1 MKVMISG
8 GGTGGHI
15 FPAIAIGNA
24 LLVEQPGTQLLYV
37 GAKGKMEMTRIPAA
51 GFQIEGLWISGIDRK
66 KMWKNILF
74 PFKLVASL
82 WKSYRL
88 IKKFSPDVVVGVG
101 GFASGPLLEMATR
114 LGVPSLI
121 QEQNSVAGLTNRLLG
136 KKVDKICVAFE
147 GMDKYFPKDKI
158 KYTGN
163 PVRANLLKD
172 AVNIDDEK
180 RKWGID
186 PNHKVV
192 VSLGGSL
199 GARTLNQMFR
209 DQTALIASRPDVHFV
224 WQFGKL
230 YKEEYAHCDTAELD
244 NVSACEF
251 IDDMSSAYAIA
262 DLVVA
267 RAGAL
272 TLAELAVV
280 AKPALLIPS
289 PNVSDD
295 HQTKNAEQL
304 VSMDAAMV
312 LSDAKAR
319 EEGLG
324 MAVASLEDI
333 EKLEKLSK
341 NIAKYGSRNAAQTI
355 ASEIVNLKSKF

>member
-1 MKVMISG
+1 MISG

-37 GAKGKMEMTRIPAA
+37 GAKGKMEMSRIPAA
-51 GFQIEGLWISGIDRK
+51 GFEIEGLWISGIDRK

-74 PFKLVASL
+74 PFKLFSSL

-101 GFASGPLLEMATR
+101 GFASGPLLEMASR
-114 LGVPSLI
+114 LNVPSLI
-121 QEQNSVAGLTNRLLG
+121 QEQNSVAGLTNRLLA
-136 KKVDKICVAFE
+136 KKVDKICVAFD
-147 GMDKYFPKDKI
+147 GMERYFPKEKI
-158 KYTGN
+158 VYTGN
-163 PVRANLLKD
+163 PVRANLLKES
-172 AVNIDDEK
+172 VNIESEK
-180 RKWGID
+180 LKWNIQ
-186 PNHKVV
+186 PQCKVV

-209 DQTALIASRPDVHFV
+209 DQTDLIAANPNIHFV
-224 WQFGKL
+224 WQYGKL
-230 YKEEYAHCDTAELD
+230 YKEEYSQCDTAKLD
-244 NVSACEF
+244 NVSAFEF
-251 IDDMSSAYAIA
+251 IDDMSSAYTIA
-262 DLVVA
+262 DMVIA

-289 PNVSDD
+289 PNVADD

-304 VSMDAAMV
+304 ANMDAAIV
-312 LSDAKAR
+312 LSDSEAR
-319 EEGLG
+319 EKGL
-324 MAVASLEDI
+324 ALAIDSLENTERLDS
-333 EKLEKLSK
+333 LSR
-341 NIAKYGSRNAAQTI
+341 NIAQYGSRDAARVI
-355 ASEIVNLKSKF
+355 ANEIVDLKSKS